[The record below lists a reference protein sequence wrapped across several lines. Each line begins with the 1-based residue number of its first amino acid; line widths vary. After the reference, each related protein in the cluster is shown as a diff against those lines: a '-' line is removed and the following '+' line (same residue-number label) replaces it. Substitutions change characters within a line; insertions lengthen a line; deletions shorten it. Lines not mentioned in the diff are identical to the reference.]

1 MNRRLYC
8 WVVLGSLAAMLP
20 GCEWSDIGAAN
31 DMTSRQQQM
40 REQRAIPDATQMPP
54 GLGEDLPT
62 PATQPMTSNQ

>member
-8 WVVLGSLAAMLP
+8 WVVLGALAATLS
-20 GCEWSDIGAAN
+20 GCQWSDIGSADDIA
-31 DMTSRQQQM
+31 SRQREM

-62 PATQPMTSNQ
+62 PATQPVTSNH